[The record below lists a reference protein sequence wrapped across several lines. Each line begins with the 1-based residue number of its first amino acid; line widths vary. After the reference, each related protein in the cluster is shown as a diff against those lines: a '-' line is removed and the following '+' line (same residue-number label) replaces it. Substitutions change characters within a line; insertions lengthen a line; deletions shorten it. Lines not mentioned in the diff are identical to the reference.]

1 VSPGGGT
8 AVALVAL
15 LAATVA
21 GLYWRRRNG
30 RVLPL
35 GPASGP
41 AFADGPLADQSQAL
55 AGQSQA
61 PAEQS
66 QALAEQSRAL
76 AALGVAPGR
85 TTLLQFSS
93 AFCAPCRVARRVC
106 ADVAAAL
113 DVVHLEVDAESHL
126 DAVRRLGIWRTPT
139 VLVVD
144 PTGRVT
150 HRVSGPPAK
159 AELLA
164 AIG

>member
-1 VSPGGGT
+1 M
-8 AVALVAL
+8 ALVAL
-15 LAATVA
+15 LVAALA
-21 GLYWRRRNG
+21 GLYWRRRDG
-30 RVLPL
+30 RVLPAA
-35 GPASGP
+35 PAP
-41 AFADGPLADQSQAL
+41 ADAALSKQPQAKQSQ
-55 AGQSQA
+55 
-61 PAEQS
+61 AEQS
-66 QALAEQSRAL
+66 QALV
-76 AALGVAPGR
+76 ALGVAPGR

-113 DVVHLEVDAESHL
+113 DIAHLEVDAESHL
-126 DAVRRLGIWRTPT
+126 DEVRRLGIWRTPT